1 MKKSLFTIAF
11 ALIAFMVANTVQAQ
25 SPHFTDVV
33 FDGTTVTGKI
43 AGLGNRSGSVE
54 VVFTSAVTVTQNC
67 INNGGN
73 VVEDQ
78 SQTLVVS
85 GGEGVFYSP
94 GRNGSINFSI
104 TLSLDSFEGV
114 FQPCPNRNWT
124 AVLGDETTLKSLTF
138 TTGSGATGS
147 FTFE

>member
-1 MKKSLFTIAF
+1 MKTILFSLAIAAF
-11 ALIAFMVANTVQAQ
+11 AFLAANTVQAQ
-25 SPHFTDVV
+25 NAHFTDVV
-33 FDGTTVTGKI
+33 FDGTTVTGKV

-54 VVFTSAVTVTQNC
+54 VVFTSAVTVTQDC

-73 VVEDQ
+73 VVDGQ

-85 GGEGVFYSP
+85 GGEGVFYTP

-104 TLSLDSFEGV
+104 TLSLDSFEGA
-114 FQPCPNRNWT
+114 FDPCPNRNWT

-138 TTGSGATGS
+138 VTGSGATGS